1 MKFFRTLLIA
11 GLLIFSAQIAFS
23 QKKLDGKVVEI
34 IDGKT
39 VVIEVSTT
47 KNRFTAELEYI
58 EIPEPEQQLS
68 QTIKEHLQK
77 LLLGKNVEFVAR
89 VLLEKKLIGKLY
101 VGEIDVSQ
109 QLLRDGAAWYAVL
122 EKDKQETAER
132 ETYQIVEAQ
141 AKLEKRGV
149 WSLENLKPAWEYR
162 AEKAREKARLEEEAA
177 QRVNTDPQFSPQNT
191 AQARRNKPK
200 ANLNANVTMWADVSG
215 NQEQKYLGI
224 EGLYSSSIPEKNI
237 KYVYTGGSFLNLG
250 KNESQQ
256 KIEFRTLY
264 AYQGSTIIER
274 DIFVI
279 GFLTESKNYQYEKTN
294 SLTIVAD
301 KKQIFTGKAVRFYR
315 PGEAGVQE
323 LLLYKIQ
330 RSALEKILK
339 ASDVKVKVGTTSAS
353 MNTLSQVLIEKLL
366 NVTN

>member
-11 GLLIFSAQIAFS
+11 GLLVFSFQTAFS

-122 EKDKQETAER
+122 EKDKQETTER

-141 AKLEKRGV
+141 AKLEKTRSVELRKSQTG
-149 WSLENLKPAWEYR
+149 
-162 AEKAREKARLEEEAA
+162 
-177 QRVNTDPQFSPQNT
+177 
-191 AQARRNKPK
+191 
-200 ANLNANVTMWADVSG
+200 
-215 NQEQKYLGI
+215 LGI
-224 EGLYSSSIPEKNI
+224 SRRKSQRKSPTRRRSRSKS
-237 KYVYTGGSFLNLG
+237 KY
-250 KNESQQ
+250 
-256 KIEFRTLY
+256 RP
-264 AYQGSTIIER
+264 A
-274 DIFVI
+274 
-279 GFLTESKNYQYEKTN
+279 
-294 SLTIVAD
+294 
-301 KKQIFTGKAVRFYR
+301 IFTSKH
-315 PGEAGVQE
+315 
-323 LLLYKIQ
+323 
-330 RSALEKILK
+330 
-339 ASDVKVKVGTTSAS
+339 SAS
-353 MNTLSQVLIEKLL
+353 QT
-366 NVTN
+366 